1 MQKKFSIFSLL
12 FLVLAFTS
20 CIKKEVTPL
29 GDEGKTFLKIIGG
42 GSPANEVNNFIDFV
56 NTSQK
61 LMAIDIRRDA
71 AKNADLNTS
80 MTVTIKDDTAAVR
93 EVNPDYLDFPS
104 SWFSYEMDGTRTGG
118 VGGTYTF
125 VFKPGEFAKQVYLVI
140 PDATL
145 LDPSSTYALGFT
157 ITAVDNGGSIS
168 YAKSQVVT
176 IGAKNNYDGVYENT
190 FSNYHPSSNPG
201 YTGDVVEVH
210 MVTTG
215 ANSCKIY
222 FPLFGGYYCPAVLG
236 GGLSAFGAQEPEY
249 TVNPATYQVTVQN
262 AFPGAVTFYTM
273 AAGFN
278 SHYDP
283 GTKTFNVKWGY
294 GYDPGGVFNA
304 AATREWTQSM
314 KYLRSR

>member
-29 GDEGKTFLKIIGG
+29 GDEGKTFLKILGG
-42 GSPANEVNNFIDFV
+42 GSPANEINNYIDFI
-56 NTSQK
+56 NTSQTV
-61 LMAIDIRRDA
+61 MAIDIRRDA

-93 EVNPDYLDFPS
+93 EANPDYLDFPA
-104 SWFSYEMDGTRTGG
+104 SWFTYEMDGTKTGG
-118 VGGTYTF
+118 VGGTYTLT
-125 VFKPGEFAKQVYLVI
+125 FKPGEFAKQIYMVI
-140 PDATL
+140 PDATV

-176 IGAKNNYDGVYENT
+176 IGAKNAYDGVYEDAFT
-190 FSNYHPSSNPG
+190 FYHPAGNPG

-210 MVTTG
+210 MITTG
-215 ANSCKIY
+215 SNSCKIY
-222 FPLFGGYYCPAVLG
+222 FPDFGGFYNPIFYNG
-236 GGLSAFGAQEPEY
+236 GITAFGSQEPEY
-249 TVNPATYQVTVQN
+249 TVDPVTNEVTVQN
-262 AFPGAVTFYTM
+262 VYPGAVTFYTM
-273 AAGFN
+273 APGFN
-278 SHYDP
+278 SRYESSNR
-283 GTKTFNVKWGY
+283 TYYVKFGY
-294 GYDPGGVFNA
+294 GYDPGGIFNPA
-304 AATREWTQSM
+304 ASREWTQTL